1 MDQGSSS
8 KEEIQGNVFQISCS
22 RSTFVEVFN
31 ALLRCLGFGTVDD
44 HQTIN
49 QDSSSTSSSA
59 REDDEKASGES
70 PQFPTPTST
79 TSDPQADPPMDT
91 PQAGPPMD
99 TSEDDPS
106 ADAAP
111 SALLRRTPPVSSGGG
126 GRIN

>member
-31 ALLRCLGFGTVDD
+31 ALLRCLGFA
-44 HQTIN
+44 Q
-49 QDSSSTSSSA
+49 
-59 REDDEKASGES
+59 EDDEKASEES

-91 PQAGPPMD
+91 PQADPPMD

-106 ADAAP
+106 TDAAP
-111 SALLRRTPPVSSGGG
+111 SVLARRTPPVSSGGG